1 MTDLVQRSQ
10 DTVLRRILCFYDPP
24 LDGSDPEYVEGTGEE
39 SGRRNYPH
47 RKERVSIMDIRGHE
61 NNFTLDEHSFAAL
74 PGIFD
79 RDINFTVPTAI
90 TEKYLPWVQELIL
103 QHIPHSVSVT
113 IFNWLLRKASAMKT
127 PSRQVHKIHIDQSPK
142 GAFLR
147 AYRHLPAD
155 QVAAIENGRA
165 YFRII
170 NVWKPIF
177 RTVRDHPITFAE
189 SRSLRAADLV
199 PVRQVSSDYVGE
211 TYAVKYSDE
220 QRFRYWSD
228 MKPEDVVLIQCF
240 DSREQSQ
247 EDGVHDRLKYTQ
259 CAHGSF
265 QLAEEEQDE
274 TCTRESIEVRCLVVV
289 ASR

>member
-1 MTDLVQRSQ
+1 MANPVQQ
-10 DTVLRRILCFYDPP
+10 PQGIALRRTLCFYSPP
-24 LDGSDPEYVEGTGEE
+24 PDGSDPEYVEGASQEP
-39 SGRRNYPH
+39 GRRNYPH
-47 RKERVSIMDIRGHE
+47 RKEKVLITDIRRHE
-61 NNFTLDEHSFAAL
+61 NSFTLDEHSFAAL
-74 PGIFD
+74 PEVFD
-79 RDINFTVPTAI
+79 QEINFTAPEEI
-90 TEKYLPWVQELIL
+90 TEKYLPWVQKLIRK
-103 QHIPHSVSVT
+103 HIPYCVNVA
-113 IFNWLLRKASAMKT
+113 IFNWLLRKASATKT
-127 PSRQVHKIHIDQSPK
+127 FSRQVHKIHIDQSPT

-147 AYRHLPAD
+147 ARRHLSAD
-155 QVAAIENGRA
+155 HVTAIENGQA

-170 NVWKPIF
+170 NVWKPVF

-211 TYAVKYSDE
+211 TYAVKHRE
-220 QRFRYWSD
+220 GQRFRYWSD

-240 DSREQSQ
+240 DSREQSW
-247 EDGVHDRLKYTQ
+247 EDGVNGGLKYVQ

-289 ASR
+289 ATM